1 MISKMDS
8 GEYYCEARNSVG
20 HRRCPGK
27 RMQVGKQGILR
38 SAGVRVGCGLVV
50 IEAPR
55 GWMEGLSD
63 LKDGWKKCKMSLL

>member
-27 RMQVGKQGILR
+27 RMQVGKHGILR
-38 SAGVRVGCGLVV
+38 SAGVGVECGAVMTQG
-50 IEAPR
+50 PR
-55 GWMEGLSD
+55 AWKGLSD
-63 LKDGWKKCKMSLL
+63 SKDNWKKCKMSLI

>member
-27 RMQVGKQGILR
+27 RMQVGKQGDTEKRRCASGVWLSGDR
-38 SAGVRVGCGLVV
+38 STQG
-50 IEAPR
+50 
-55 GWMEGLSD
+55 M
-63 LKDGWKKCKMSLL
+63 DGGAE

>member
-27 RMQVGKQGILR
+27 RMQVGKHGDTEKHR
-38 SAGVRVGCGLVV
+38 CASGCGLVV
-50 IEAPR
+50 TEGPR
-55 GWMEGLSD
+55 GWVGGAE
-63 LKDGWKKCKMSLL
+63 